1 MTRQRSRGFLL
12 LPVLLLLS
20 MVAGAAYLT
29 LREGHL
35 SVAGELRQ
43 GDADKARA
51 AAEAGLH
58 RVIHEA
64 HSKGCIGEYPTQSKP
79 IRDAAF
85 DGASYSAYASKKD
98 SSPLN
103 LTSDGSY
110 GGARVTLT
118 RDKVVM
124 HRATAQIIVLQPGA
138 VGQDTSLRKGS
149 SSSDPDATTLSV
161 QPNASEAVMAFD
173 LSAIPEGSHI
183 SSAQLSVRIIDL
195 QGSGMVGLHRIQSAW
210 AETATAANRSNNT
223 AWVQEMGDAH
233 PAAVAS
239 AQASPLGWMAWSI
252 TDLVDGWVKG
262 RWPNHGLLLRGLK
275 LQSLNIASSDYPSAG
290 LRPRL
295 VVTFHPPCGWDLPQ
309 QKQTL
314 IPVADATLSEASP
327 DLNDSATGTFRLLNG
342 SKDLHV
348 VLRFDTST
356 IAKDRTITKATLRLT
371 FAGLSSNTAT
381 PKAIE
386 IYARQN
392 NESWDEA
399 TVTWKRRSTSQ
410 SWDMEGAYVRSLDA
424 RQERRVDLPKDSIA
438 QRVVEFDAKAW
449 VNTWIDPEESNDG
462 VLLRLSDSDDITLIF
477 GSRES
482 LTMPPELVIEY
493 E

>member
-1 MTRQRSRGFLL
+1 MMRQRTRGFLL

-64 HSKGCIGEYPTQSKP
+64 HRKGCNGEYPTQRKP

-85 DGASYSAYASKKD
+85 DGASYSAYASKED
-98 SSPLN
+98 GSPLN

-118 RDKVVM
+118 RPKVVM
-124 HRATAQIIVLQPGA
+124 HSATAQIIVLQPGA
-138 VGQDTSLRKGS
+138 VGQDTTLRKGS
-149 SSSDPDATTLSV
+149 SSSDPDAPTLSV

-173 LSAIPEGSHI
+173 LSAIPAGSHI

-195 QGSGMVGLHRIQSAW
+195 QGSGLVSLHRVQSAW
-210 AETATAANRSNNT
+210 AETATASNRSNNT

-239 AQASPLGWMAWSI
+239 AQTSLRGWMAWSI

-262 RWPNHGLLLRGLK
+262 RWPNHGLLLRGIQLDSI
-275 LQSLNIASSDYPSAG
+275 SLASSDYAVAG

-295 VVTFHPPCGWDLPQ
+295 VVSFHPPCSWDLPPQ
-309 QKQTL
+309 TQTL
-314 IPVADATLSEASP
+314 VPMADATLSESSST
-327 DLNDSATGTFRLLNG
+327 LNDGLSDSFRLLNG
-342 SKDLHV
+342 SQE
-348 VLRFDTST
+348 LRAVMKFDTST
-356 IAKDRTITKATLRLT
+356 ISQDKTIKMATLRLS
-371 FAGLSSNTAT
+371 FAGLGGGATTPQAVDLYAGLISESWTESYVSWTKRDESKSWFYAGGSIWKIGIT
-381 PKAIE
+381 PKSI
-386 IYARQN
+386 
-392 NESWDEA
+392 
-399 TVTWKRRSTSQ
+399 
-410 SWDMEGAYVRSLDA
+410 
-424 RQERRVDLPKDSIA
+424 LPKASPEGT
-438 QRVVEFDAKAW
+438 VVEFDLKGW
-449 VNTWIDPEESNDG
+449 VQIWKDTSTPNNGVMIYLPNTENN
-462 VLLRLSDSDDITLIF
+462 TLTF
-477 GSRES
+477 GSGES
-482 LTMPPELVIEY
+482 LTAPPELVIEY